1 MASINNIDLY
11 SDVEDQDANFAIT
24 PDFSFEDHEKEF
36 KWSFTMKFF
45 ESDLVFSDDFIYEA
59 SQIIDPKNP
68 KEVYKVKLNKDRID
82 FDFGRA
88 KIYVNVELKP
98 VQALTP
104 ASTRSNRVLIR
115 KSDFD

>member
-1 MASINNIDLY
+1 MASIKNINLY
-11 SDVEDQDANFAIT
+11 FDVEDQDANFAIT

-68 KEVYKVKLNKDRID
+68 TKVCKVKINKDKID
-82 FDFGRA
+82 FDVGRA
-88 KIYVNVELKP
+88 KIYIDVELKP
-98 VQALTP
+98 VRAIKP
-104 ASTRSNRVLIR
+104 VSTRSNRVLIR